1 MIKSKKNKPTRGTD
15 EAFLQLMKVSG
26 NSVLKLFG
34 FPEKKA
40 NKYHFQAVVLKD
52 KELKPDVEGFPILKS
67 DEGRVFLEFQG
78 YSDPFI
84 RHRLIAEVF
93 LACASEQYEGFVMA
107 GIVYTDEK
115 YKTAALS
122 LNTFMNRE
130 NCQLSD
136 CFQEIVLTDYTEEQ
150 LLNIDPKLVV
160 LAPFTLPKKTDKTM
174 VLAKGK
180 QWGQSVTQT
189 FAVNQQGE
197 ALNILGLFILNRF
210 RKFRYEEV
218 RAMLNFDLMDTVAGQ
233 QLYEMGELNNAR
245 KVVVE
250 VLEERFGIVPSKM
263 IDEIRAIPRYELLNS
278 LFKQAIRCSD
288 MSSFKEML
296 SKAKE

>member
-1 MIKSKKNKPTRGTD
+1 
-15 EAFLQLMKVSG
+15 MKVSG
-26 NSVLKLFG
+26 NSILKLFG
-34 FPEKKA
+34 FPAKQA
-40 NKYHFQAVVLKD
+40 SKYHFQ
-52 KELKPDVEGFPILKS
+52 
-67 DEGRVFLEFQG
+67 
-78 YSDPFI
+78 
-84 RHRLIAEVF
+84 AEVF

-130 NCQLSD
+130 NCRLSD
-136 CFQEIVLTDYTEEQ
+136 CFQEIVLTDYTEEE

-160 LAPFTLPKKTDKTM
+160 LAPFTLSKKADKTTI
-174 VLAKGK
+174 LAKGK

-233 QLYEMGELNNAR
+233 QLYEMGEINSIR
-245 KVVVE
+245 KLIIA
-250 VLEERFGIVPSKM
+250 VLEERFGIVPSKI
-263 IDEIRAIPRYELLNS
+263 IDEVRAIPRYELLDS
-278 LFKQAIRCSD
+278 LFRQAIRCSD